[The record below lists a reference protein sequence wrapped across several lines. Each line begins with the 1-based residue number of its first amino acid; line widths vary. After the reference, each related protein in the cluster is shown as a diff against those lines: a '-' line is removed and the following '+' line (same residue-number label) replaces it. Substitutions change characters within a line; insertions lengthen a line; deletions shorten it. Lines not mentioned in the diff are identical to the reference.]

1 MSTLLRDSAEGSVC
15 VREMIDMVYSLA
27 CHPLHSTRWL
37 VDGTVLLKGL
47 IQIWPQQVSDEQ
59 WKDIMVLKL
68 TSTVNKMNPLH
79 TKQFL
84 LVYVQRDLYK
94 LSKIT
99 LNHLFT

>member
-27 CHPLHSTRWL
+27 CHPLHSTHKYGHSRFL
-37 VDGTVLLKGL
+37 N
-47 IQIWPQQVSDEQ
+47 EQ

-79 TKQFL
+79 QTVSSCLCTERF
-84 LVYVQRDLYK
+84 VQVK
-94 LSKIT
+94 
-99 LNHLFT
+99 